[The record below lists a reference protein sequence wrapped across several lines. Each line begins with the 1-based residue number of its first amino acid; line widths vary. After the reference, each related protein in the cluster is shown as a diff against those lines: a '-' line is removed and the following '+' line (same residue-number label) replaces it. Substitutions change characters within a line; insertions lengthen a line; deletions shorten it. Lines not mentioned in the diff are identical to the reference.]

1 MATACGDDAV
11 RVFEEVAPV
20 APGCPVTFSLAAHVP
35 RAHAQDANGVA
46 WHPREP
52 GLLASC
58 GDDGDI
64 AFWHYQRPEGL

>member
-11 RVFEEVAPV
+11 RVFEEVTPV
-20 APGCPVTFSLAAHVP
+20 SPMSPVTFGLAAHVA
-35 RAHAQDANGVA
+35 RAHAQDVNGVA

-52 GLLASC
+52 GLLATC

-64 AFWHYQRPEGL
+64 AFWQYQHPESL